1 MKVFTV
7 GLDQKPVEENK
18 EKTDSPPPGYSTT
31 ETRIPLP
38 MGPELPRPSLPIPP
52 PQPIIVRKSRGYK
65 GILLVMLS
73 VFLMAIFALVLS
85 EMAYSRQRDENF
97 FKLRWAELK
106 QRFGYENDGQQQIDY
121 YTQAA
126 NSIGDKLLTLTKSNE
141 LQVPRVPQSLSLE
154 EETSS
159 STSSSTT
166 PELPVVAI
174 DSFPMA
180 PSKIN
185 SDSTGSSSRSSQISS
200 DEIEPSHSIFG
211 SNSLN
216 GALSQIRDARLKFL
230 RNVLQKIK
238 QHAEDIGFDGTMQ
251 VSIVE
256 VEPQNSDSSSTS
268 NEDNNNNNLFKNG
281 NWPSSSIFQ
290 QRPQQQQHQFLQFPS
305 SSSSAHFFPHPR
317 PLVEDFKNSRSFLD
331 GFGEMHQPSN
341 SLFMQNN
348 QVNDQE
354 EQQRPRFFSP
364 WALQNELPTAHHQ
377 IMPSNEMQQ
386 QQHIPSF
393 IDNLRWPR
401 INGFRQSSPEMLFFH
416 PFFQQQQQQP
426 QMNLRFPPP
435 PPPSSDW
442 AQPQQ
447 QQQQNSIFG
456 GNNGGALPRPS
467 FEHWNNGV
475 MPPQQNVLPQQQIPT
490 GFMGGRQIEQQQPV
504 QAQQQ
509 VQQQQ
514 PEAKLSAPSVVIG
527 DSGEDKTPIV
537 TPQQPGQQPQQPK
550 QSEQK
555 ESSWMTP
562 DLLPSWLFDNLS
574 SRKNAGGPPS
584 SVQQQQ
590 PAEIASSQKFPSVN
604 VIENNPSSSSNIDS
618 SNSKSF
624 ADSEGNS
631 KSEETDNTPNRPSSD
646 ALPVETQPKII
657 DIAKGEIGKINKDD
671 DNKDENNKDDTII
684 GNIHQQPEEVI
695 EVDAAPQLNEQQQPE
710 QQQNE
715 KKNDEQQMPKDQQPK
730 EQQKDNDDDNTKED
744 TKIET
749 KPITVPLQ
757 QQKFFP
763 EMPSVFFQVDDPNDQ
778 QAAPQQPALD
788 VPNENRAKRWIDEG
802 RKKRDIIDLGK

>member
-38 MGPELPRPSLPIPP
+38 MGPELPRPSLPIP

-106 QRFGYENDGQQQIDY
+106 QRFGYDNDGGQIDY

-126 NSIGDKLLTLTKSNE
+126 NSIGDKLFTLTKSNE
-141 LQVPRVPQSLSLE
+141 LQVPRVPQSLSFE
-154 EETSS
+154 EEPSS
-159 STSSSTT
+159 SSSTT

-174 DSFPMA
+174 DTFPMA
-180 PSKIN
+180 PSKIGSN
-185 SDSTGSSSRSSQISS
+185 SDFTGSSSRSSQTS
-200 DEIEPSHSIFG
+200 DEIEPPHPLFG

-230 RNVLQKIK
+230 RNILQKIK

-290 QRPQQQQHQFLQFPS
+290 QRPQQQFLQFPS
-305 SSSSAHFFPHPR
+305 SSSSAHFFPHAR

-348 QVNDQE
+348 QINDQE

-364 WALQNELPTAHHQ
+364 WALQNELPASHQ

-386 QQHIPSF
+386 QIPSF

-401 INGFRQSSPEMLFFH
+401 INGFRQSSPEMLLFH

-447 QQQQNSIFG
+447 QQNNIGFG

-467 FEHWNNGV
+467 SFEHWNNGV
-475 MPPQQNVLPQQQIPT
+475 MSPQQNVLPQQQMPT
-490 GFMGGRQIEQQQPV
+490 NIGIMGGRQVEQQQQPV
-504 QAQQQ
+504 PGQQQ
-509 VQQQQ
+509 AQQQ

-527 DSGEDKTPIV
+527 DSNEDKIPIV
-537 TPQQPGQQPQQPK
+537 TPQQPGQQPK

-574 SRKNAGGPPS
+574 SRKNAGGPPA
-584 SVQQQQ
+584 VQQQQ

-604 VIENNPSSSSNIDS
+604 VIENNPSSGSNIDS

-631 KSEETDNTPNRPSSD
+631 KSEETDITPNRPSSD
-646 ALPVETQPKII
+646 ALPIETPKII
-657 DIAKGEIGKINKDD
+657 DSARGEIGKINKE
-671 DNKDENNKDDTII
+671 DNIKDENKDDTII
-684 GNIHQQPEEVI
+684 GNIHQPEEVI
-695 EVDAAPQLNEQQQPE
+695 EVDAAPQLNEQQQ
-710 QQQNE
+710 QQNE
-715 KKNDEQQMPKDQQPK
+715 KKIDEQMPKEQTK
-730 EQQKDNDDDNTKED
+730 EEIKENDDSKDGTK
-744 TKIET
+744 TET
-749 KPITVPLQ
+749 KQITVPLQ

-778 QAAPQQPALD
+778 QAAPQQPVLD
-788 VPNENRAKRWIDEG
+788 LPNQNRAKRNVF
-802 RKKRDIIDLGK
+802 RF